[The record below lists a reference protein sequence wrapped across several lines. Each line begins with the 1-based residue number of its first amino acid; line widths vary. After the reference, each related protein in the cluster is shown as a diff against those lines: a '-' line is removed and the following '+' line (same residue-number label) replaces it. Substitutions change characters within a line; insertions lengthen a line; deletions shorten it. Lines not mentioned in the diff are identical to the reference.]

1 MSHSPLVPR
10 DLKCPVCNHGFKLH
24 TPKSSASVLKR
35 RDADFC
41 PYYDGP
47 NPLFYAI
54 WVCPACGYAA
64 LKDHFR
70 ELSERERPTVKATLE
85 GAPEIKRHD
94 FNKEERTLFAAM
106 LSMQLA
112 LRCYEARNAPGE
124 IRGGILL
131 RLAWTCRYGNDR
143 KRERA
148 YLEEAIAAYMAAF
161 DKGLH
166 ASSAISEAHVAFLIG
181 EMLRRTGQGQ
191 ESIQWFVRAIQSDA
205 KQGETYRMAKD
216 QLYEAKESIRFFEYL
231 KAVPLLQSLAADELA
246 LLSALTRNRTF
257 VPGKTI
263 CREGDPGD
271 SMFIVM
277 RGSARVSVGDQ
288 PVAMLKPGQVFGEMS
303 LLSGQPRSATVVAE
317 ESAELLEIDRVAF
330 KTLFKA
336 NPTIAA
342 EIAST
347 VEARRETND
356 RILQDGEEP
365 DLSRPVT
372 TSEEGGAP
380 ERGGESGLMSRLR
393 GLFELS

>member
-1 MSHSPLVPR
+1 MPLVAR
-10 DLKCPVCNHGFKLH
+10 DLKCPVCSHGFKLH
-24 TPKSSASVLKR
+24 TPKSSASVLLR

-41 PYYDGP
+41 PYYEGV

-54 WVCPACGYAA
+54 WVCPLCGFAA

-70 ELSERERPTVKATLE
+70 ELPDRDRPAVQAALE

-94 FNKEERTLFAAM
+94 FTKPERSLFAAM
-106 LSMQLA
+106 LSLQLA
-112 LRCYEARNAPGE
+112 LRCYEARHSPGE

-143 KRERA
+143 KRERG
-148 YLEEAIAAYMAAF
+148 YLQEAINAYQAAF

-191 ESIQWFVRAIQSDA
+191 DAIPWFVRAIQSDT

-231 KAVPLLQSLAADELA
+231 KAVPLLAPLSPDELA
-246 LLSALTRNRTF
+246 LLSALTRNRTY

-263 CREGDPGD
+263 CQEGDPGD

-277 RGSARVSVGDQ
+277 RGTARVSVGGQ
-288 PVAMLKPGQVFGEMS
+288 PVAMLAPSQVFGEMS

-317 ESAELLEIDRVAF
+317 EAAELLEIDRVAF

-336 NPTIAA
+336 NPAIAA

-347 VEARRETND
+347 MEARRETNA
-356 RILQDGEEP
+356 RVLEDGEEP
-365 DLSRPVT
+365 DLSLQ
-372 TSEEGGAP
+372 TSPDADNEGGAP
-380 ERGGESGLMSRLR
+380 ARGNESGLLARLR

>member
-1 MSHSPLVPR
+1 MSQLPLVAR
-10 DLKCPVCNHGFKLH
+10 DLKCPVCRHGFKLH

-41 PYYDGP
+41 PYYEGP
-47 NPLFYAI
+47 NPLFYAV
-54 WVCPACGYAA
+54 WVCPGCGYAA

-70 ELSERERPTVKATLE
+70 ELAERDGPAVQAALA
-85 GAPEIKRHD
+85 GAVELKRHD
-94 FNKEERTLFAAM
+94 FSKAERSLFAAM
-106 LSMQLA
+106 LSLQLA

-131 RLAWTCRYGNDR
+131 RLAWACRYGNDR
-143 KRERA
+143 KRERG
-148 YLEEAIAAYMAAF
+148 YLEEAIAAYQAAF

-166 ASSAISEAHVAFLIG
+166 SSSAISEAHVAFLIG
-181 EMLRRTGQGQ
+181 EMLRRAGQGQ
-191 ESIQWFVRAIQSDA
+191 ESIPWFVRAIQSDV

-231 KAVPLLQSLAADELA
+231 KDVPLLAPLAVDELA

-277 RGSARVSVGDQ
+277 RGSARVSIGEQ

-317 ESAELLEIDRVAF
+317 EAAELLEIDRVAF

-336 NPTIAA
+336 NPEVAA
-342 EIAST
+342 AIAST

-356 RILQDGEEP
+356 RIIQDGAEP
-365 DLSRPVT
+365 DLSLPISAAKGGDAPV
-372 TSEEGGAP
+372 
-380 ERGGESGLMSRLR
+380 RGDEAGLMGRLR
-393 GLFELS
+393 SLFELS

>member
-1 MSHSPLVPR
+1 MTQPYLVAR
-10 DLKCPVCNHGFKLH
+10 DLKCPVCQHGFKLH

-47 NPLFYAI
+47 NPLFYSV
-54 WVCPACGYAA
+54 WVCPGCGYAA

-70 ELSERERPTVKATLE
+70 DLAERDRATLQATLE

-94 FNKEERTLFAAM
+94 FNKPERSLFAAM
-106 LSMQLA
+106 LSLQLA
-112 LRCYEARNAPGE
+112 VRCYEARHAPAE

-143 KRERA
+143 KRERT
-148 YLEEAIAAYMAAF
+148 YLEEAIATYQAAF

-166 ASSAISEAHVAFLIG
+166 ASSAISEAHVAFLVG

-191 ESIQWFVRAIQSDA
+191 EAIPWFVRAIQSDA

-231 KAVPLLQSLAADELA
+231 KAVPLLQSLAPDELA
-246 LLSALTRNRTF
+246 LLSALTRNRTYG
-257 VPGKTI
+257 PGKTV
-263 CREGDPGD
+263 CTEGDPGD

-277 RGSARVSVGDQ
+277 RGSARVSVGDKA
-288 PVAMLKPGQVFGEMS
+288 VAMLQPGQVFGEMS
-303 LLSGQPRSATVVAE
+303 LLSDQPRSATVVAE
-317 ESAELLEIDRVAF
+317 AALELLEIDRVAF

-336 NPTIAA
+336 NPEIAA
-342 EIAST
+342 AIAST
-347 VEARRETND
+347 VEARRTTND
-356 RILQDGEEP
+356 RVLKDGAEP
-365 DLSRPVT
+365 DLALPA
-372 TSEEGGAP
+372 EAAANGDEP
-380 ERGGESGLMSRLR
+380 PRGGESGLLGRLR